1 VTVTRWTDM
10 ARCCLAV
17 AFVAV
22 AVFVPLSRSTA
33 APALAPVAERA
44 DRIVVEKSA
53 RRLFLMRGG
62 AIVAEYFVAL
72 GAEPL
77 GDKQQEGDERTPEGL
92 YTIDYKNAE
101 SAYHLSLHI
110 SYPDGE
116 DRAEA
121 KRLGVSPGGD
131 IMIHGLPNRF
141 GFIGGLHR
149 LMDWTDGC
157 IAVTNDEIEEIWAK
171 VAVGTPIEIKE

>member
-1 VTVTRWTDM
+1 MYM
-10 ARCCLAV
+10 ARCCLAA

-22 AVFVPLSRSTA
+22 ALLTSLSPSKA
-33 APALAPVAERA
+33 APALAPAGERA
-44 DRIVVEKSA
+44 DRIVVEKNA
-53 RRLFLMRGG
+53 RRLFLMRDG
-62 AIVAEYFVAL
+62 AIIAGYSVAL
-72 GAEPL
+72 GAEPA

-92 YTIDYKNAE
+92 YTIDYKNAQ

-121 KRLGVSPGGD
+121 RRLGVSPGGD
-131 IMIHGLPNRF
+131 IMIHGLPNRL

-171 VAVGTPIEIKE
+171 VAVGTPIEIAE

>member
-1 VTVTRWTDM
+1 MMRRFRVP
-10 ARCCLAV
+10 AF
-17 AFVAV
+17 AFVFAALAFLALPEPLHAV
-22 AVFVPLSRSTA
+22 PAM
-33 APALAPVAERA
+33 APAAERA

-53 RRLFLMRGG
+53 RRLFLMRDG
-62 AIVAEYFVAL
+62 AIVAEYSVAL
-72 GAEPL
+72 GSDPA
-77 GDKQQEGDERTPEGL
+77 GDKEREGDGRTPDGL
-92 YTIDYKNAE
+92 YTIDYKNAA

-110 SYPDGE
+110 SYPDSE

-131 IMIHGLPNRF
+131 IMIHGLPSRF
-141 GFIGGLHR
+141 GFIGALHR
-149 LMDWTDGC
+149 LFGWTDGC